1 MEYTFRSILDKFQK
15 SRVWS
20 YHFKIPDRISHNL
33 LKEGKRVIC
42 TINNST
48 SFQCGI
54 LSAGDLGYFVNVNAA
69 IRKQAKIDWHDEVS
83 LTLKSDTSKYG
94 LPIPEV
100 FKELL
105 EQDIA
110 FDTIF
115 HDLTKGK
122 QRSLLHLVNTFKREQ
137 KQLEKTMIIRDYLIQ
152 VKGKLDYKELNLA
165 FKNSRYK

>member
-1 MEYTFRSILDKFQK
+1 MEYTFTSILDKFQK

-20 YHFKIPDRISHNL
+20 FHFIIPKIIAHEL
-33 LKEGKRVIC
+33 LKEGKRVVC
-42 TINNST
+42 TINNAT

-54 LSAGDLGYFVNVNAA
+54 LSAGDLGYFVTINTT
-69 IRKQAKIDWHDEVS
+69 IRKQANIDWHDKVT
-83 LTLKSDTSKYG
+83 LTLKRDTSKYG

-105 EQDIA
+105 EQDTA
-110 FDTIF
+110 FDTLF

-122 QRSLLHLVNTFKREQ
+122 QRSLLHLVGTFKSEQ
-137 KQLEKTMIIRDYLIQ
+137 KQLEKTMVIRDYLIQ
-152 VKGKLDYKELNLA
+152 VNGELDYKELNLA